1 LHHQQADAAPSH
13 PGPTVIQIL
22 PETKVGKNPEVGLTQ
37 MHEDRNLQDRIRVH
51 MGQIQV
57 IEIKELAG
65 EGRNRNSKAADKKRN
80 IDDRLVGVF
89 CRNSDPAAN
98 PPRAELFW
106 KKNPNINKMKK
117 I

>member
-1 LHHQQADAAPSH
+1 M
-13 PGPTVIQIL
+13 IQIL
-22 PETKVGKNPEVGLTQ
+22 LEAKMGKNSEVGHTQ
-37 MHEDRNLQDRIRVH
+37 MHEDRNLQNRIRVQ
-51 MGQIQV
+51 MGQVQI
-57 IEIKELAG
+57 IEIKEAAE
-65 EGRNRNSKAADKKRN
+65 EGKNRKSKATDKKRN